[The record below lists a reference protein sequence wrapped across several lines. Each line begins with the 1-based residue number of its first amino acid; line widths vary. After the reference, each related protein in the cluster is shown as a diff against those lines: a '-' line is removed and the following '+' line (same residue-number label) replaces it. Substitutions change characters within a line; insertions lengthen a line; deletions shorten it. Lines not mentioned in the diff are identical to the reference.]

1 MRFWFS
7 VFILL
12 TGLVLHAQTDT
23 VTIHLTVYDSYS
35 MRPLS
40 GVSVINPKL
49 NYSLVSSKGGTI
61 TERILKRD
69 TLFLFFPGYRT
80 AKFSV
85 SDSTYKPDYYLRLA
99 LEPITATLNQ
109 PVIIKAPKTLEE
121 IEEDRKKLGITPKE
135 LERPQMSFT
144 SPISALYEM
153 LSGRAQERETLKRQ
167 IKEED
172 KRKIFR
178 ELLRYYNENGLID
191 LPESDYEEFITY
203 CNLPL
208 EFIKY
213 NSDYEITKTIVGLY
227 NKYGR
232 DTGLIK

>member
-1 MRFWFS
+1 MRFCLS
-7 VFILL
+7 LFILSTHL
-12 TGLVLHAQTDT
+12 LLHAQTDT
-23 VTIHLTVYDSYS
+23 VTIHVTVYDSYT

-40 GVSVINPKL
+40 GVSVINPKS
-49 NYSLVSSKGGTI
+49 NFSLASSKSGTI
-61 TERILKRD
+61 NERILKRD

-85 SDSTYKPDYYLRLA
+85 SDSVYKPEYNLRLA
-99 LEPITATLNQ
+99 LEPITATLSQ
-109 PVIIKAPKTLEE
+109 PVIIRAPKTLEE

-135 LERPQMSFT
+135 LERPEISFT

-167 IKEED
+167 IKEDD

-191 LPESDYEEFITY
+191 LPERDYEEFITY

-208 EFIKY
+208 EFLKY
-213 NSDYEITKTIVGLY
+213 NSDYEITKTVVGLY

-232 DTGLIK
+232 DTGIIK